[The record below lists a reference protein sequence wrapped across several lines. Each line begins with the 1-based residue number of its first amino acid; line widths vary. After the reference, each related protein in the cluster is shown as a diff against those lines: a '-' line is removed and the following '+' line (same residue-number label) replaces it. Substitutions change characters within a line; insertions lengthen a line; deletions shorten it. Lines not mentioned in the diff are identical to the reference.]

1 MRCSPDAST
10 PRQVCFYSSLLSFH
24 IFYLHFSHI
33 DVWLK
38 HEMFYIPQSVICA
51 LIQRYIVHASRAKL
65 EDDEGNTIA

>member
-1 MRCSPDAST
+1 M
-10 PRQVCFYSSLLSFH
+10 V
-24 IFYLHFSHI
+24 
-33 DVWLK
+33 K